1 MKNKQVCVCLDN
13 KTHTTEFKDLLDVKL
28 THRTEETLG
37 ANLEDKDKRIEE
49 LEKRV
54 EVLTEAL
61 SKYVAITSLMN
72 NK

>member
-37 ANLEDKDKRIEE
+37 ANLEDKDKRIEA
-49 LEKRV
+49 LEKG
-54 EVLTEAL
+54 
-61 SKYVAITSLMN
+61 
-72 NK
+72 